1 MPASPPKVSHPGLD
15 TKDERWQLVEQIAS
29 STIFSKAPRLSSFLR
44 YISIAGLSGHLA
56 DLNER
61 QIGIDVFER
70 NPAYNPG
77 EDSIVRTSARLLRNK
92 LEEYFATEGISSTWI
107 LSIPKGSY
115 VPLFERRALALS
127 GPQPAEPEAER
138 EASSY
143 LKRYSNAAVL
153 LGLAV
158 AAVIA
163 LSLWHIYGRQTLAP
177 NVSVASGD
185 VLWSSLFTAERRTIL
200 VPSDNTLA
208 NRLSL
213 SDYLQQSRAIG
224 HQAHRSTGLA
234 DLNLAF
240 RLARLPESQG
250 KDFDI
255 RYARVLT
262 LADVKNSNLIL
273 VGGVIVNPWVN
284 LYHERLDFSVD
295 EDRTGLT
302 FARIR
307 NPTGNEKPV
316 YQGNSVGDE
325 TVSFGLIAYLS
336 NLDGSGNVLLV
347 EGSSSAGTETACDFL
362 LNPTLLLGIEKGLL
376 RPNHKLKHFEALLE
390 TRVLQGNAVKTT
402 ILASRP
408 LP

>member
-115 VPLFERRALALS
+115 VPLFERRALAPS

-177 NVSVASGD
+177 NVSVTSGE
-185 VLWSSLFTAERRTIL
+185 VLWSSLFTTERRTIL
-200 VPSDNTLA
+200 VPSDNTLP

-213 SDYLQQSRAIG
+213 SEYLQQSETSRR
-224 HQAHRSTGLA
+224 QAHRSTGLA

-273 VGGVIVNPWVN
+273 VGGVLVNPWVN

-316 YQGNSVGDE
+316 YQGSSVGDE

-362 LNPTLLLGIEKGLL
+362 LNPTMLSGVEKGLL
-376 RPNHKLKHFEALLE
+376 RPDHKLQHFEVLLE

>member
-1 MPASPPKVSHPGLD
+1 MPSSPPKVSHPGLD

-92 LEEYFATEGISSTWI
+92 LEEYFATEGINSTWV

-115 VPLFERRALALS
+115 VPLFERRTLELS
-127 GPQPAEPEAER
+127 SPQPTESKAEFEKNP
-138 EASSY
+138 Y
-143 LKRYSNAAVL
+143 FKRYSNAAVL
-153 LGLAV
+153 LGLSIV
-158 AAVIA
+158 AVIV
-163 LSLWHIYGRQTLAP
+163 LSVWYIYGRRAITP
-177 NVSVASGD
+177 NVSVASSD
-185 VLWSSLFTAERRTIL
+185 VLWSSLFTTERRTIL

-213 SDYLQQSRAIG
+213 SDYLQQSRASG

-234 DLNLAF
+234 DLNFAF

-262 LADVKNSNLIL
+262 LDDVKNSNLIL

-307 NPTGNEKPV
+307 NPTGDEKPV
-316 YQGNSVGDE
+316 YQGSSVGDE

-362 LNPTLLLGIEKGLL
+362 LNPTLLSGIEKGLL
-376 RPNHKLKHFEALLE
+376 RPDHKLKHFEALLE

>member
-1 MPASPPKVSHPGLD
+1 M
-15 TKDERWQLVEQIAS
+15 
-29 STIFSKAPRLSSFLR
+29 
-44 YISIAGLSGHLA
+44 
-56 DLNER
+56 
-61 QIGIDVFER
+61 
-70 NPAYNPG
+70 
-77 EDSIVRTSARLLRNK
+77 
-92 LEEYFATEGISSTWI
+92 
-107 LSIPKGSY
+107 
-115 VPLFERRALALS
+115 
-127 GPQPAEPEAER
+127 
-138 EASSY
+138 
-143 LKRYSNAAVL
+143 VL
-153 LGLAV
+153 LGLSIV
-158 AAVIA
+158 AVIV
-163 LSLWHIYGRQTLAP
+163 LSVWYIYSRRAITP

-185 VLWSSLFTAERRTIL
+185 VLWSSLFTTERRTIL

-213 SDYLQQSRAIG
+213 SDYLQQSRASG

-262 LADVKNSNLIL
+262 LEDVKNSNLIL

-316 YQGNSVGDE
+316 YQGSSVGDE

-362 LNPTLLLGIEKGLL
+362 LNPTLLSGVEKGLL
-376 RPNHKLKHFEALLE
+376 RPDHKLKHFEALLE
-390 TRVLQGNAVKTT
+390 TRVLQGNAVRTT